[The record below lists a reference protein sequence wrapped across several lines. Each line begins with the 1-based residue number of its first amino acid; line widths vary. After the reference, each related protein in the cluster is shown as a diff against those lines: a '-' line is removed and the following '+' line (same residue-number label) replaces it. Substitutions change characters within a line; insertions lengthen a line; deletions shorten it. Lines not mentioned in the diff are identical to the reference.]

1 MLQFVYDKRGYLV
14 EGGGRNSYLLTSI
27 KKTENTNKKDK

>member
-1 MLQFVYDKRGYLV
+1 MLQFVYDKRGYLGA
-14 EGGGRNSYLLTSI
+14 GGQNSYLLTSV